1 MFEQRI
7 DGIGGRFAQKKDG
20 ELLPRL
26 AQGDALEYRCDG
38 KHVGT
43 CCMHDFCACSRSVS
57 IGVRLDHAAEALTR
71 SHKPLEC
78 SRIATQGAVLISDHA
93 QRVGGSLNVCM
104 TYSPNSIPASLS
116 ASLSTRCMASP
127 NTSTRSVAMTLRSPM
142 AAAAAYPVYECTA
155 TA

>member
-78 SRIATQGAVLISDHA
+78 SRIATQGARVNLGPRPTCGWFA
-93 QRVGGSLNVCM
+93 QRLHDLLPQFDPGILERLALDKVHGIAPIRRPG
-104 TYSPNSIPASLS
+104 
-116 ASLSTRCMASP
+116 
-127 NTSTRSVAMTLRSPM
+127 RSR
-142 AAAAAYPVYECTA
+142 
-155 TA
+155 